1 MFIYRTFILTFENIW
16 TQSSLY
22 DEPSTGRD
30 RRTGE
35 GEHRGEAVVL
45 DVDVFF
51 YFSFESRLQQILSLV
66 VEVGFNLR
74 ALYVTVS
81 FDAQSN
87 FNTNFSNLFLLQ
99 IR

>member
-1 MFIYRTFILTFENIW
+1 M
-16 TQSSLY
+16 
-22 DEPSTGRD
+22 
-30 RRTGE
+30 
-35 GEHRGEAVVL
+35 VL

-81 FDAQSN
+81 FDGQSN

-99 IR
+99 II

>member
-1 MFIYRTFILTFENIW
+1 M
-16 TQSSLY
+16 
-22 DEPSTGRD
+22 
-30 RRTGE
+30 
-35 GEHRGEAVVL
+35 VL